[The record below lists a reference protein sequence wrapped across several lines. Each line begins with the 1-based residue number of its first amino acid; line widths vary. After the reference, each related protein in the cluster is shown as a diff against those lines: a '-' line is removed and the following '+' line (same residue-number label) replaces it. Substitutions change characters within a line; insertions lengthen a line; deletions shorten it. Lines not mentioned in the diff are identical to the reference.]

1 VPLRNRRELT
11 ADGAEL
17 LPGDPLTE
25 LKGIGPK
32 SAEKLS
38 AEGFNTVLDLLFH
51 LPRRYEDRT
60 RVTGLDQR
68 LQPGSWVL
76 LRGRIKGVRLRRIPR
91 RRIVIVDC
99 FVDDG
104 RGNLKV
110 VWFNHRWIH
119 RRLADEPELYLYGQ
133 VREARGGSLQLVN
146 PEMEEVNEE
155 AARIVPVYRRLGRFG
170 GRRLRRLIEQC
181 LPVADDCPDPLPDS
195 IRRRFELPALND
207 VLRELHDPSVPEDH
221 ERRKM
226 SLEELDNG
234 SSKYHLRLAFD
245 ELFAFACAMGSRR
258 AARCTSVASKVD
270 TSVVDGRRVQELLPF
285 KLTAAQQRV
294 LSEIQADIGGVTP
307 MARLIQGDVGSG
319 KTVVAA
325 LAMLMALDSRLQV
338 AVMAPT
344 ELLAEQHARTLSGF
358 LGPAGHTV
366 HQLAGS
372 LPAAEQRRVRQGL
385 ADGTVRLVVGTHALF
400 QESVVFQDLG
410 LVVVDEQHRFGV
422 TQRQALAEKGQAPHL
437 LVMTA
442 TPIPRS
448 LALTVYGDLD
458 LSVIDELPPGRRSVR
473 THLRFENSRPKVM
486 DFAREEIAAGGRVFV
501 VYPIIDVSDEI
512 EAAALTEHEESV
524 REALPGIGVDVL
536 HGRLDRARRE
546 EAISRFRAG
555 SVQVLLA
562 TTVVEVGVDVPE
574 ASLIIIESAQRF
586 GLSQLHQL
594 RGRVGRGKRQA
605 WCILM
610 AEQGL
615 GDDAR
620 RRLEVVCS
628 TNDGFEIAEA
638 DLEFRGPGELTGIR
652 QWGPGGFRFANLVRD
667 RELIKLTKDLA
678 AECQSVVELE
688 ENLNALG
695 TYHRVDIGWAGD

>member
-1 VPLRNRRELT
+1 MM
-11 ADGAEL
+11 
-17 LPGDPLTE
+17 
-25 LKGIGPK
+25 
-32 SAEKLS
+32 
-38 AEGFNTVLDLLFH
+38 
-51 LPRRYEDRT
+51 
-60 RVTGLDQR
+60 
-68 LQPGSWVL
+68 
-76 LRGRIKGVRLRRIPR
+76 
-91 RRIVIVDC
+91 IVDC

-119 RRLADEPELYLYGQ
+119 TRLADEPEIYLFGQ

-146 PEMEEVNEE
+146 PEMEEVSEE

-181 LPVADDCPDPLPDS
+181 LPVADACRDPLPES
-195 IRRRFELPALND
+195 IRRKFKLPSLND
-207 VLRELHDPSVPEDH
+207 ALRELHDPQVPEDD
-221 ERRKM
+221 EGRI
-226 SLEELDNG
+226 SALEELDNG
-234 SSKYHLRLAFD
+234 SSEYHLRLAFD

-258 AARCTSVASKVD
+258 AARTTCVASKVD
-270 TSVVDGRRVQELLPF
+270 TSVVDGRRVRELLPF
-285 KLTAAQQRV
+285 TLTAAQQRV
-294 LSEIQADIGGVTP
+294 HAEVQADLGSGTP
-307 MARLIQGDVGSG
+307 MARLMQGDVGCG

-325 LAMLMALDSRLQV
+325 LAMLMTLDSHHQV
-338 AVMAPT
+338 AFMAPT

-358 LGPAGHTV
+358 LGAAGHTV

-372 LPAAEQRRVRQGL
+372 LPAAEQRQVREGL

-400 QESVVFQDLG
+400 QESVMFQDLG

-458 LSVIDELPPGRRSVR
+458 LSMIDELPPGRRPVR
-473 THLRFENSRPKVM
+473 THLRFEESRPKVI

-524 REALPGIGVDVL
+524 REAFPGVGVEVL
-536 HGRLDRARRE
+536 HGRLDRAKRE
-546 EAISRFRAG
+546 EAISRFRDG

-594 RGRVGRGKRQA
+594 RGRVGRGERQA
-605 WCILM
+605 WCVLM
-610 AEQGL
+610 AEEGL
-615 GDDAR
+615 SDEAR

-638 DLEFRGPGELTGIR
+638 DLEFRGPGELTGVR
-652 QWGPGGFRFANLVRD
+652 QWGPGGFRFANLFRD
-667 RELIKLTKDLA
+667 RELINLTKDLA
-678 AECQSVVELE
+678 ADCQSTGELE
-688 ENLNALG
+688 ALLKALG
-695 TYHRVDIGWAGD
+695 TYHRVEVGWAGD

>member
-1 VPLRNRRELT
+1 VPLRDRRGLT

-32 SAEKLS
+32 SAEALS
-38 AEGFNTVLDLLFH
+38 AEGVNTVLDLLFH

-60 RVTGLDQR
+60 RVTNLDQR
-68 LQPGSWVL
+68 LEPGSWVL
-76 LRGRIKGVRLRRIPR
+76 LRGSVKGVRLRRIPR
-91 RRIVIVDC
+91 RRMLIVDG

-104 RGNLKV
+104 HGNLKV

-119 RRLADEPELYLYGQ
+119 TRLADEPELYLYGQ

-146 PEMEEVNEE
+146 PEIEEVSDEV
-155 AARIVPVYRRLGRFG
+155 ARIVPVYRRLGRFG

-181 LPVADDCPDPLPDS
+181 IPVADDCRDPLPEA
-195 IRRRFELPALND
+195 IRKKFKLPTLND
-207 VLRELHDPSVPEDH
+207 ALRELHEPSVPEDH
-221 ERRKM
+221 EGRKRA
-226 SLEELDNG
+226 LEELENG
-234 SSKYHLRLAFD
+234 ASEYHLRLAFD

-258 AARCTSVASKVD
+258 AARSTCIASQVD
-270 TSVVDGRRVQELLPF
+270 TSVLDAQRVGKLLPF
-285 KLTAAQQRV
+285 TLTAAQQRV
-294 LSEIQADIGGVTP
+294 LSEIQADLGGGTP
-307 MARLIQGDVGSG
+307 MARLVQGDVGSG
-319 KTVVAA
+319 KTAVAA
-325 LAMLMALDSRLQV
+325 LAMLMTLDSHHQV
-338 AVMAPT
+338 AFMAPT

-358 LGPAGHTV
+358 LGAAGHTV
-366 HQLAGS
+366 HQLTGS
-372 LPAAEQRRVRQGL
+372 LPVAEQRRVREGL

-400 QESVVFQDLG
+400 QESVTFQNLG

-422 TQRQALAEKGQAPHL
+422 TQRQALAEKGRAPHL

-458 LSVIDELPPGRRSVR
+458 LSVIDELPPGRRPVR
-473 THLRFENSRPKVM
+473 THLRFEDSRTKVI
-486 DFAREEIAAGGRVFV
+486 DFVREEIAAGGRVFV

-512 EAAALTEHEESV
+512 EAAALTEHEESI
-524 REALPGIGVDVL
+524 REALPGVGVEVL

-546 EAISRFRAG
+546 EAITRFREG

-594 RGRVGRGKRQA
+594 RGRVGRGDRQA
-605 WCILM
+605 WCVLM
-610 AEQGL
+610 ADEGL
-615 GDDAR
+615 GEDAR
-620 RRLEVVCS
+620 RRLEVMCS

-638 DLEFRGPGELTGIR
+638 DLEFRGPGELTGVR
-652 QWGPGGFRFANLVRD
+652 QWGPAGFRFANLFRD
-667 RELIKLTKDLA
+667 RELINLTKDLA
-678 AECQSVVELE
+678 ADCHSAGNLDRLLE
-688 ENLNALG
+688 GLG